1 MKKIISVMLL
11 LACALTCSFAL
22 ASCGETV
29 DPVPEKNEVSYS
41 EASASFVNAVK
52 ATVATTIDATVKVD
66 VQGETLNA
74 AYHTVKNSD
83 GTTTMNYAV
92 EVLNGADSEDNK
104 TVVTGEATSDA
115 SGVFTDENAKAFG
128 ANGVALNLAAFT
140 GTDFDA
146 SANVLRITVAADN
159 TEAVLGAAIGA
170 DTVVVV
176 TISEG
181 TVVSVT
187 VNYQTSGST
196 VEIVCEYNKPVEA

>member
-1 MKKIISVMLL
+1 MKKIISIMLL

-29 DPVPEKNEVSYS
+29 DPAPEKNEASYS
-41 EASASFVNAVK
+41 EASAPFIAAVK
-52 ATVATTIDATVKVD
+52 ATVATTTDATIKVD

-74 AYHTVKNSD
+74 AYHTVKNTD
-83 GTTTMNYAV
+83 GSKTMNYAV
-92 EVLNGADSEDNK
+92 EVINGADKEDNK
-104 TVVTGEATSDA
+104 TLVTGEATSDT

-146 SANVLRITVAADN
+146 SANVLRITVAAAD
-159 TEAVLGAAIGA
+159 TQAVLGAAIGA
-170 DTVVVV
+170 DAVVVV

-181 TVVSVT
+181 AVVSVT
-187 VNYQTSGST
+187 VNYQTADAT
-196 VEIVCEYNKPVEA
+196 VEIVCEYNKPVTE